1 MHFNE
6 GYIFKEINIKYMNVG
21 IIGGSDGL
29 GKTLV
34 YYFRDEFTV
43 YISARDHKKGRAVA
57 EELNINY
64 IESNAGLANISDIL
78 IISVPIQH
86 TSDVIREVAPFMKD
100 GSVMID
106 VTSIKEEPSN
116 TMKEVLPETVEYIPT
131 HPVFGPRTT
140 ELDNQVIV
148 LTADKKGKWYERVYN
163 YLASQNMRIIETTPE
178 KHDFMMSIVQVLT
191 HFSFISTAYAFEK
204 LKVDINETEDYESP
218 IYNLMIDVIA
228 RIVAQ
233 NPYLTYNIQS
243 MNSNGP
249 NIRNTFADAV
259 LELRDVINNADEDE
273 FVKIAIK
280 ATKNMGD
287 IKNALGRSDKAI
299 SALSH
304 EYGLLHKSVGKE
316 VGLKH
321 IYSGKIHVGVLESVD
336 GKTAVLK
343 SGNKTKNLRIANI
356 DVLSDAELQ
365 EWKIHNLKHEKQSI
379 SCVFSKNVNVNV
391 IEDTVVNMDNIIDIR
406 LIDAYN
412 GPQID
417 ENSIS
422 LTFEVE
428 ALSKSDIENVI
439 KLFTGF
445 GGTIR

>member
-1 MHFNE
+1 
-6 GYIFKEINIKYMNVG
+6 MNVG

-29 GKTLV
+29 GKTLI

-43 YISARDHKKGRAVA
+43 YISGRDHKKGRSVA
-57 EELNINY
+57 DELGVNY

-106 VTSIKEEPSN
+106 VTSIKEEPSR
-116 TMKEVLPETVEYIPT
+116 TMREVLPETIEYIPT

-148 LTADKKGKWYERVYN
+148 LTADKKGKWYDRVYK
-163 YLASQNMRIIETTPE
+163 YLASKNMRIIETTPE

-204 LKVDINETEDYESP
+204 LKVDISETEDYESP

-259 LELRDVINNADEDE
+259 LELRDVINNEDEDE

-304 EYGLLHKSVGKE
+304 EYSLLHKSVGKE

-321 IYSGKIHVGVLESVD
+321 IYSGRIHIGILESVD

-356 DVLSDAELQ
+356 DVLSEDELH
-365 EWKIHNLKHEKQSI
+365 EWKLNNVKHEIQSI

-391 IEDTVVNMDNIIDIR
+391 IENTVLNMSNIIDIH

-428 ALSKSDIENVI
+428 ALSKSDIENVK

-445 GGTIR
+445 GGNIR